1 MASGQIPR
9 LSCAWNESD
18 VLSPPTAS
26 CKLTSLT
33 HLPANTPTH
42 WQVANPPTA
51 CKTHPLR
58 IYANP
63 PTHPLTHPPT
73 AFNTHVTTHNWQ
85 QIQHLNL
92 SIGIHRLNSKLCEFI
107 PFYDSGLRCGR
118 LWGVGLINGISQPIT
133 SGDIS
138 RSCLSSWVT
147 DPSKASHIY
156 TSTIH
161 NLFLHHQTNQYVW
174 NYYFKRELGL
184 G

>member
-26 CKLTSLT
+26 CKLHQPTYLST
-33 HLPANTPTH
+33 HPPPH
-42 WQVANPPTA
+42 PPTY
-51 CKTHPLR
+51 PL
-58 IYANP
+58 YANP
-63 PTHPLTHPPT
+63 LTTCTTTHPP
-73 AFNTHVTTHNWQ
+73 THVTTHNWQ

-92 SIGIHRLNSKLCEFI
+92 NLGIHGLIAKLCEFI

-156 TSTIH
+156 TPTIH
-161 NLFLHHQTNQYVW
+161 NLFLHHPENQRV
-174 NYYFKRELGL
+174 
-184 G
+184 